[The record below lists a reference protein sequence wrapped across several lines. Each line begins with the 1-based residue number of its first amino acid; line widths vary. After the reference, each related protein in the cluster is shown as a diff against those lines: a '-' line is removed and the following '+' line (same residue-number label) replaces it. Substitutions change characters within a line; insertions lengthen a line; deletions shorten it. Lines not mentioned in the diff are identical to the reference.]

1 MENAHLKGRRAVVT
15 GGARGMGYA
24 VAKRYL
30 EQGASV
36 SLWDL
41 DEAGL
46 SQAADSLSSLGTV
59 SYQQVDVSN
68 FEEVEA
74 RQDRLVKR

>member
-41 DEAGL
+41 D
-46 SQAADSLSSLGTV
+46 
-59 SYQQVDVSN
+59 
-68 FEEVEA
+68 
-74 RQDRLVKR
+74 

>member
-46 SQAADSLSSLGTV
+46 SQAANSLSSLGTV
-59 SYQQVDVSN
+59 
-68 FEEVEA
+68 
-74 RQDRLVKR
+74 

>member
-30 EQGASV
+30 EQVLPSACGIWMKPDCRKPQIACHH
-36 SLWDL
+36 L
-41 DEAGL
+41 
-46 SQAADSLSSLGTV
+46 
-59 SYQQVDVSN
+59 
-68 FEEVEA
+68 A
-74 RQDRLVKR
+74 R